1 MKLRNLI
8 LRYYTSIQPWLQ
20 DNRGVMEERAVIAAI
35 LVLAILAA
43 LRALGESVSDWFMQ
57 VANAY

>member
-1 MKLRNLI
+1 MKLRNLV
-8 LRYYTSIQPWLQ
+8 LRYYACLVLWLR
-20 DNRGVMEERAVIAAI
+20 DTRGVMEERAVIAAI

-43 LRALGESVSDWFMQ
+43 LRALGASVSDWFLQ